1 MQGHANANAREEK
14 ARFPMP
20 SAKSPL
26 PTSLKSSGD
35 SLVITWDDGAAH
47 QLTWSFLREQCP
59 CATCRAEREKP
70 QPADDN
76 PLNILKPEEAQ
87 PCRPVDV
94 RPIGNYAYGIE
105 FNDGH
110 NTGIYS
116 LEYLRF
122 LGEHVE
128 REKSQ

>member
-1 MQGHANANAREEK
+1 MSN
-14 ARFPMP
+14 
-20 SAKSPL
+20 AKSPL
-26 PTSLKSSGD
+26 PTSLKSEGEN
-35 SLVITWDDGAAH
+35 LLIAWDDGLVH
-47 QLTWSFLREQCP
+47 RLPWRFIREQCP

-70 QPADDN
+70 QPVEDN

-87 PCRPVDV
+87 PTRPVDV

-105 FNDGH
+105 FSDGH

-122 LGEHVE
+122 LGEHQAA
-128 REKSQ
+128 EKSP